1 MLMKKKRKL
10 KFGVEKKN
18 LALINNHKFLCAV
31 PTNTKAHQF
40 SPSLQ
45 ANTRKRPRPGLPHR
59 TRRRAT
65 RPQPQPGVVTAHQF
79 HRKFSRQRA
88 RATFRRPPIAPNASL
103 KNRNASSTPST
114 ETAHQLSPHGRRTPG
129 GRLKSAR
136 AARRGSEAEEGDRD
150 EGARR
155 QPRDVERPLAAGG
168 AARLRRRVRLR
179 HGLRPRLRRIH
190 RLLVRAVP
198 PPLLPTLVSTSSR
211 TSRRVVCRSIATSN
225 PRCVPYAFANRL
237 GMLW

>member
-1 MLMKKKRKL
+1 M
-10 KFGVEKKN
+10 
-18 LALINNHKFLCAV
+18 ALINNHKFLCAV

-45 ANTRKRPRPGLPHR
+45 ANARKRPRPGLPHR

-79 HRKFSRQRA
+79 HQKFSRQRA
-88 RATFRRPPIAPNASL
+88 RATFRRPPIAKSFPPSGLAPNASL

-114 ETAHQLSPHGRRTPG
+114 ETAHQLSPYGRRSPG
-129 GRLKSAR
+129 RRLRGRPR
-136 AARRGSEAEEGDRD
+136 GARRGSEAEEGDRD

-211 TSRRVVCRSIATSN
+211 TSRRVLCRSIATSN